1 MSFGDRFLVHPDLF
15 PARRSGETWGDRS
28 LLLDLVGGPYL
39 FTGLSAVQ
47 EERARHRFGAF
58 CRDDSVVL
66 PGAVETRFFRAAEGD
81 FHEIDTRG
89 WEYGLDLDFGLG
101 AVRIAGLRLMARL
114 DWRPTLTAAVWTP
127 DPGGD
132 AFAGIFENVFR
143 ALVAYRL
150 HEQGGAVLHG
160 AAVVRDGRAY
170 LFLGRSGAGKT
181 TVSRL
186 GLARGLTVL
195 SDDLNAL
202 LPNSPGP
209 EVVKLPFTGD
219 FGDSGAPATP
229 VPLRALCRL
238 EKSTEEGLTPLSRAE
253 AVGCL
258 LACSPF
264 LNTDPYRRETVIAT
278 LSALLPKSLPAYAL
292 RFSLSG
298 ALWDLPELGD
308 SAL

>member
-15 PARRSGETWGDRS
+15 PARRSGEVWGDRA

-39 FTGLSAVQ
+39 FTGLSAEQ

-58 CRDDSVVL
+58 CQNASSA
-66 PGAVETRFFRAAEGD
+66 AVETCFFRAAEGD

-114 DWRPTLTAAVWTP
+114 DWRPGLAAAVWTP
-127 DPGGD
+127 DVGGD

-160 AAVVRDGRAY
+160 AAVVRDGGAY

-202 LPNSPGP
+202 VLGTPAP
-209 EVVKLPFTGD
+209 ELVKLPFTGD
-219 FGDSGAPATP
+219 FGDSGAPAEP

-238 EKSTEEGLTPLSRAE
+238 EKSIEEKVTPLSRAE

-298 ALWDLPELGD
+298 ALWDLPELG
-308 SAL
+308 AGKE

>member
-1 MSFGDRFLVHPDLF
+1 MSFGERFLVHPDLF
-15 PARRSGETWGDRS
+15 PARRSGEAWGERA
-28 LLLDLVGGPYL
+28 LLLDLVGGPYR
-39 FTGLSAVQ
+39 FTGLSAEQ

-58 CRDDSVVL
+58 CRDPSVSL
-66 PGAVETRFFRAAEGD
+66 PGAVETRFFRAAEAD
-81 FHEIDTRG
+81 FHVIDTRG

-114 DWRPTLTAAVWTP
+114 DWRPGLAAAVWTP
-127 DPGGD
+127 DGGGE
-132 AFAGIFENVFR
+132 AFAGIFENAYR

-160 AAVVRDGRAY
+160 AALERNGGAY

-186 GLARGLTVL
+186 GLERGLTVL

-202 LPNSPGP
+202 LPGSPVP

-219 FGDSGAPATP
+219 FGDSGAPTAP

-238 EKSTEEGLTPLSRAE
+238 EKSAEEGITPLSRAE

-278 LSALLPKSLPAYAL
+278 LSALVPKSLPAYGL

-298 ALWDLPELGD
+298 DLWDLSELGT
-308 SAL
+308 